1 MMITMTGK
9 ERIEAVFNKQI
20 PDRVPTFEW
29 DFYRGVI
36 KAISG
41 SDDIDDFIV
50 NYDLDGIAIW
60 QDRRITPIDDRF
72 FKDEFGVVRAYSDE
86 YPSAVSHP
94 IDDPEDL
101 SSYVMPD
108 PDDDAIYATL
118 QRSIDKIG
126 HEKAVIGRVRDVFSF
141 PRDVLGFENMLADFY
156 EEPDLISDL
165 MEMSMEYSLRV
176 AANMKA
182 MGVEVIGCLDDIA
195 DARGLF
201 MGPKIYREQILP
213 HFKKFISGC
222 HSIGLKVIKHSDG
235 NLNEVISDLI
245 DAGIDG
251 LDPIDP
257 MGNMDMSGIKAMY
270 GDKIVLKGN
279 IDCVG
284 TLITGSLAD
293 VENDVKRC
301 IKSGAKGGAFI
312 ISSSNSIHKG
322 INPQNYLH
330 MLHCIHDFG
339 KY

>member
-1 MMITMTGK
+1 MTTMTGK
-9 ERIEAVFNKQI
+9 ERIRAVFNRII
-20 PDRVPTFEW
+20 PDRIPTFEW
-29 DFYRGVI
+29 DFYKGVI

-41 SDDIDDFIV
+41 NDDIDDFII
-50 NYDLDGIAIW
+50 NYGLDGIAIW
-60 QDRRITPIDDRF
+60 QDRRITPIVSNF
-72 FKDEFGVVRAYSDE
+72 FKDEFGVVRAYSDQ

-94 IDDPEDL
+94 IDCPQDL

-118 QRSIDKIG
+118 QKSIRKIG
-126 HEKAVIGRVRDVFSF
+126 KEKAVIGRVRDVFSF
-141 PRDVLGFENMLADFY
+141 PRDVLGFENALADFY
-156 EEPDLISDL
+156 LEPALISDL
-165 MEMSMEYSLRV
+165 MEMSVAYSLRV

-201 MGPKIYREQILP
+201 MGPVIYKEQILP
-213 HFKKFISGC
+213 HFKKFIQGC

-235 NLNEVISDLI
+235 NLNSIIPDLVE
-245 DAGIDG
+245 AGIDG

-257 MGNMDMSGIKAMY
+257 MGNMDMSAIKEGY

-284 TLITGSLAD
+284 TLVSGSLTD
-293 VENDVKRC
+293 VENDVQQC
-301 IKSGAKGGAFI
+301 IKSGAKGGGFI

-322 INPQNYLH
+322 ISPQNYRH
-330 MLHCIHDFG
+330 MLECIHDFG